1 MGIFDVLFGRK
12 QATAATAKERLLIV
26 MAHER
31 ASRKRP
37 DFLPQMKRD
46 ILAAVAK
53 YIVVDDQQIQVKVE
67 DDGANTSVLEINI
80 ELGEAG

>member
-1 MGIFDVLFGRK
+1 MGIFDVIFGRK
-12 QATAATAKERLLIV
+12 QATAATAKERLQIV

-31 ASRKRP
+31 TSRKRP

-46 ILAAVAK
+46 ILAVVTKYMAVE
-53 YIVVDDQQIQVKVE
+53 DQQIQVKVE

-80 ELGEAG
+80 ELG